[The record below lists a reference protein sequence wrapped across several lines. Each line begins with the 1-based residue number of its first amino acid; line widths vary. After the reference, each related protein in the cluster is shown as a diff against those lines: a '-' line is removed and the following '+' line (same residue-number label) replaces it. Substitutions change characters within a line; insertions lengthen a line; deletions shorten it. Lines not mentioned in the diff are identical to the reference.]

1 MSIIDLEMIYDII
14 EIVAVIFRT
23 ENDSNFLQVEL
34 LLNAWRKLL
43 NGIVYDFVQWFEDK
57 LKLYEKA
64 NPIIDDIK
72 DFKER

>member
-1 MSIIDLEMIYDII
+1 MIYDII

-57 LKLYEKA
+57 LQLYEKA
-64 NPIIDDIK
+64 NPIIDDLK